1 MSPPRPSVAR
11 PVPPPR
17 GAAGRRR
24 SARPTPSAAGQAS
37 IEYAGLLALVAAAL
51 AAAAVGVV
59 AGPGEVGQAV
69 AGGVRTGIC
78 IVAGDVCRVS
88 DAEAAGLAPC
98 TVSDETRGA
107 AGAITVV
114 SLRFGERGEWTV
126 ASRSDG
132 SVIVTLTS
140 DRSVGVS
147 GGVGVT
153 ASPLGVELG
162 AEGAL
167 EYTLADGESWEL
179 PDAAAAARFLALDDD
194 DRPPPTWRF
203 GDLGAEA
210 RGELGVSAGGVGLAV
225 VEATAEQAAG
235 ARLGRDATTLY
246 VRARLDGP
254 RVSTLVGE
262 GPSLG
267 GTGDVV
273 VELTRDAGGLRE
285 LAFRTVERGAA
296 PDQVVE
302 TVARLDLR
310 DPANRAAA
318 APLLDQRL
326 PWPPAIAAGLR
337 AVVRHTVRAGTVERA
352 VYAVQDDSRDLA
364 AAARLGLELG
374 IELERVAVDRR
385 LVSASAWTPGSGER
399 ERVDCLGGP

>member
-1 MSPPRPSVAR
+1 MSPPR
-11 PVPPPR
+11 
-17 GAAGRRR
+17 
-24 SARPTPSAAGQAS
+24 PSAAGQAS
-37 IEYAGLLALVAAAL
+37 SEYAGLLALVAAAL
-51 AAAAVGVV
+51 AAAGAAAGVV

-132 SVIVTLTS
+132 SVIATRTS

-167 EYTLADGESWEL
+167 EYTLADGASWEL

-254 RVSTLVGE
+254 RVSTLVTGE

-267 GTGDVV
+267 GTGEVV

-285 LAFRTVERGAA
+285 LAFRTVERGAEA
-296 PDQVVE
+296 DQVVE

-326 PWPPAIAAGLR
+326 PWPPAIAAALR

-385 LVSASAWTPGSGER
+385 LVSASAWTRGSGER